1 MSSGTRNS
9 QHRPREQVDEDAKG
23 TASSLGRSE
32 FSNCLLGSE
41 LLWSDGHFL
50 STLLVSLPVFSPLLL
65 QATHLANS
73 NAPHRSADITL
84 LPRSRSLMYNFC
96 KWMTRSRTHSL
107 KEMEN
112 KSKGSRSL
120 RQNHVFYFFP
130 LKTPHFFPSN
140 VFNFFSQ
147 QVLALLLSEGILRIR
162 LTQP

>member
-1 MSSGTRNS
+1 MQEVQRVLRDTEQSAQTKRTSGQRC
-9 QHRPREQVDEDAKG
+9 EG

-32 FSNCLLGSE
+32 FSSCHLGSE

-73 NAPHRSADITL
+73 NAAHRSADIIL
-84 LPRSRSLMYNFC
+84 LPRSKSLMYNFC

-130 LKTPHFFPSN
+130 LKHLIFF
-140 VFNFFSQ
+140 
-147 QVLALLLSEGILRIR
+147 LLMCSISSLNRSWCCCYRKES
-162 LTQP
+162 